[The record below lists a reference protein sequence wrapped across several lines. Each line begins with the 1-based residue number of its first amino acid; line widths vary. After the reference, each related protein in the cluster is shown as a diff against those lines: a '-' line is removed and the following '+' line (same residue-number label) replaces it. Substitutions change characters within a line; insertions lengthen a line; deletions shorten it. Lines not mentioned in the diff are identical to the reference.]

1 MEEDRIMFFTEKFQ
15 VDSDILKKYGAV
27 DISLVCDVPLFID
40 PMLIFNSEKDI
51 YRELHNSIIRYFHF
65 LYTKATQGL
74 TSKEIDAWFNFSEVP
89 NNWLGYSL
97 FGNKGLALGKK
108 YANFLYENIAFA
120 INTHDISKSA
130 HIEKVML
137 LYEGSGKDKISDLT
151 VNLIKGF
158 LCEYT
163 EEFSLKYIK
172 REFLDTF
179 PVDKVY
185 FNYETESFISKE
197 FVLPY
202 IYNED
207 GKKEYIL
214 LTPYDILREDE
225 PAINKKDFLDSYDRI
240 RNTIENDTLR
250 AYMNNYIGLAVRRYE
265 ENQQRNKKPIKEK
278 SIKKIEKQAF
288 QEVVKEYPELYDYYI
303 KLREADTDEIRL
315 QCYEEVNAQLEKLL
329 VASKNIISLFY
340 NANYHRNEELTA
352 REEAKQRLKFFKHI
366 IEDCDGYKNLY
377 VKGIQIAKENDLQRL
392 FRFVWYGTNYKID
405 AEANNGRGQTDF
417 IVSMGQNNQNIIE
430 FKLASNSSLSHVF
443 TQVQIYE
450 AANCTEGSLIVIFYF
465 SEAEYLTSK
474 QIVKEAGYEDMIDE
488 SIFLIDCRSD
498 NKISAS
504 KA

>member
-1 MEEDRIMFFTEKFQ
+1 MFFTEKFQ

-74 TSKEIDAWFNFSEVP
+74 TSKEIDARFNFSEIP

-288 QEVVKEYPELYDYYI
+288 QEVVKEYPEPYDYYI
-303 KLREADTDEIRL
+303 KLREAETDEIRL

-340 NANYHRNEELTA
+340 NA
-352 REEAKQRLKFFKHI
+352 K
-366 IEDCDGYKNLY
+366 
-377 VKGIQIAKENDLQRL
+377 
-392 FRFVWYGTNYKID
+392 
-405 AEANNGRGQTDF
+405 
-417 IVSMGQNNQNIIE
+417 
-430 FKLASNSSLSHVF
+430 
-443 TQVQIYE
+443 
-450 AANCTEGSLIVIFYF
+450 
-465 SEAEYLTSK
+465 
-474 QIVKEAGYEDMIDE
+474 
-488 SIFLIDCRSD
+488 
-498 NKISAS
+498 
-504 KA
+504 